1 MNKTSA
7 LARIVDLARAKL
19 PDDPIGYDRWDAD
32 MADALAAYDRAPRQ
46 AEPIRE
52 EQIDQLRGLDTES
65 RVRFYEHDFYVL
77 SNFSAF
83 NLVWRN
89 LTFSTSE
96 AAYQYEKFCFIDSN
110 GESSWRE
117 QNLIAEQILKAPSA
131 HEAFKIAERN
141 KALRRRDWD
150 AVKFDV
156 MRQILRAKVAQHDY
170 VRRQLLATGDRE
182 LVEDSWRD
190 DVWGWGPDR
199 QGQNMLGR
207 IWMEIRAELRQA
219 KVAELRDTPIDPP
232 WGERERYRFVGG
244 TKVYRT
250 LNDYYDL

>member
-1 MNKTSA
+1 MNTTSP
-7 LARIVDLARAKL
+7 LVRIVELARAKL

-32 MADALAAYDRAPRQ
+32 MADALAAYDRSAREPAP
-46 AEPIRE
+46 ITL
-52 EQIDQLRGLDTES
+52 EQIDQLRGLDTEH

-96 AAYQYEKFCFIDSN
+96 AAYHYEKFCFIDSK
-110 GESSWRE
+110 GESSSRE
-117 QNLIAEQILKAPSA
+117 QNLIASQILKAPSA

-150 AVKFDV
+150 AVKFGV
-156 MRQILRAKVAQHDY
+156 MSCLLRAKVAQHEY
-170 VRRQLLATGDRE
+170 VRRKLLATGDRE

-219 KVAELRDTPIDPP
+219 NVAELLDTPIDPP

-244 TKVYRT
+244 TKVYRSLT
-250 LNDYYDL
+250 DYYDL